1 MVVRRHPKLHA
12 SVDLL
17 MPDVGKIQ
25 PDENAAEGKGAS
37 HLKTLRYCELSVLR
51 VSYEHMGLRV
61 CEHHQV
67 SIDLAISSVLSEL
80 EGISSLK
87 DEKRADLEYLRSGAC

>member
-1 MVVRRHPKLHA
+1 MQLKIGCYPPKSGTLFC
-12 SVDLL
+12 
-17 MPDVGKIQ
+17 DVSSQAIQ
-25 PDENAAEGKGAS
+25 
-37 HLKTLRYCELSVLR
+37 LSVLR